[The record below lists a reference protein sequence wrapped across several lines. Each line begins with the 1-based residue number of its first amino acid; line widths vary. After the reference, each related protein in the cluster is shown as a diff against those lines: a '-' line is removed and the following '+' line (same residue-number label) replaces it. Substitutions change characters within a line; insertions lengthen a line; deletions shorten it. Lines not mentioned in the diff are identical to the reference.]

1 MPDDRRLGEPFRL
14 LLRWNEG
21 LVHAHVALDK
31 TRYGQISFFAV
42 LCTGTT
48 EYVEVA

>member
-31 TRYGQISFFAV
+31 TAPGQENILVV
-42 LCTGTT
+42 L
-48 EYVEVA
+48 YV

>member
-31 TRYGQISFFAV
+31 TDICENKKVCYYID
-42 LCTGTT
+42 LI
-48 EYVEVA
+48 Y